1 MFTHFLKSSDQLVF
15 GKCLHICKSLQTN
28 LCLGSGPPLTLSL
41 PLPFDVLDEVFTF
54 CLWHVSHGTVSLFKF
69 WLHVHPQEKQS
80 WRSWQSWRVCRKIWW
95 VYPMSYQGPDWRK
108 WISKAEEVENPGG
121 PVVKSDEYILWAI
134 RDQTEGNECFWLAS
148 SLCETLL
155 LKNCVSSTNS
165 LAGKGVIKRA
175 KKWKGLNPGFV
186 R

>member
-80 WRSWQSWRVCRKIWW
+80 WRSWQSWRACRKIRW
-95 VYPMSYQGPDWRK
+95 VYPVSYQGPDWRK
-108 WISKAEEVENPGG
+108 WMFLVGQFSVRDSPLKELRQQHQFSGRKRGNKKGKKMEGIEPWVCPLTSQEPSLQTPHPPPTPAPG
-121 PVVKSDEYILWAI
+121 
-134 RDQTEGNECFWLAS
+134 QS
-148 SLCETLL
+148 SSQHLL
-155 LKNCVSSTNS
+155 QPSV
-165 LAGKGVIKRA
+165 G
-175 KKWKGLNPGFV
+175 
-186 R
+186 